1 MSLPLAARP
10 RNKRLSFYK
19 HVVDNLADTYSVIAL
34 GAIDIFSGW
43 MTPMAFDAHE
53 AWIELDVESFSGG
66 LDSKMSVIFRVYVR
80 RSKDNEDYMAKR
92 SDEIIES
99 IMSLMN
105 MAEGDVI
112 PIYDFADPENPVQ
125 IGADDDLGFIV
136 DHVPER
142 DRFDRSDKN
151 LSKYSLHYTLW
162 LWQENVLP

>member
-1 MSLPLAARP
+1 MTLPAQAKP

-19 HVVDNLADTYSVIAL
+19 HVIDNLADTYSVIAL

-43 MTPMAFDAHE
+43 MTPTAFDALE

-80 RSKDNEDYMAKR
+80 RSKDDVDYMAKR

-105 MAEGDVI
+105 MAEGAVI
-112 PIYDFADPENPVQ
+112 PIYDFADAESPVQ
-125 IGADDDLGFIV
+125 IGADDNLGFIV

-142 DRFDRSDKN
+142 DRFDQSNRN
-151 LSKYSLHYTLW
+151 LSKYSIHYTLW
-162 LWQENVLP
+162 LWTEGVLP